1 MPFCRDDTKFSLKI
15 STDVLCWQNFMNAC
29 DAVVGDCAQS
39 LSTTVVISSVVA
51 ASTTVPRRL
60 NTSTPR
66 VLPCPL
72 CLYST
77 SPQHLSTTC
86 SSLPTLPLFYIAS
99 TPQHQVFFVAS
110 STTVPCRLNTSA
122 PRVLRAPCRPTGL
135 GVGCHGATGTPVGGS
150 RRPRLQ
156 GTSMHLSQS
165 ARCSTAQRLTLPGT
179 VVLVVVVVVVTA
191 VVVRFFIENIDKHK
205 VHCRLQ
211 TCSARDVVNA
221 WLIGPRLMVVGTL

>member
-1 MPFCRDDTKFSLKI
+1 MHVTQLSATVPSHLA
-15 STDVLCWQNFMNAC
+15 L
-29 DAVVGDCAQS
+29 QS
-39 LSTTVVISSVVA
+39 SSA
-51 ASTTVPRRL
+51 AS
-60 NTSTPR
+60 
-66 VLPCPL
+66 LPP
-72 CLYST
+72 
-77 SPQHLSTTC
+77 
-86 SSLPTLPLFYIAS
+86 LPLFHVAS
-99 TPQHQVFFVAS
+99 TPQHHVFFLAPYV
-110 STTVPCRLNTSA
+110 STPRRLNTSA

-179 VVLVVVVVVVTA
+179 VVLLLVVVVVVVVVTA
-191 VVVRFFIENIDKHK
+191 VVVVRFFIENIDKHK

-211 TCSARDVVNA
+211 TCSARDVVNT